1 MTFRRLKITDLSDK
15 TPAVR
20 RACPFVA
27 RLCLLDEC
35 TAWEDLRG
43 CLLIPAAPGD
53 CLSPF
58 DRKLREAAPLMY
70 RTLLDLVEAM
80 EEASRDCQRCGPE
93 LWNYAQ
99 EVRRSLLDELTK
111 ARLDLQE

>member
-1 MTFRRLKITDLSDK
+1 MTDLTNNTQAGRK
-15 TPAVR
+15 
-20 RACPFVA
+20 ACPFVA

-43 CLLIPAAPGD
+43 CMLIPTPPGE
-53 CLSPF
+53 CLSLF
-58 DRKLREAAPLMY
+58 DQKLREAAPLMY

-80 EEASRDCQRCGPE
+80 EEASRDCNRCGPE

-99 EVRRSLLDELTK
+99 DVRRNLLDELAR

>member
-1 MTFRRLKITDLSDK
+1 MTDLLNK
-15 TPAVR
+15 TQAGR
-20 RACPFVA
+20 KACPFVA

-43 CLLIPAAPGD
+43 CMLIPAVRGE

-58 DRKLREAAPLMY
+58 DQKLREAAPMMY
-70 RTLLDLVEAM
+70 RTLLDLVEVM
-80 EEASRDCQRCGPE
+80 EEASRDCNRCGPE
-93 LWNYAQ
+93 LWNYTQ

-111 ARLDLQE
+111 AKLDLQD

>member
-1 MTFRRLKITDLSDK
+1 MTDLHDK
-15 TPAVR
+15 TPIV

-43 CLLIPAAPGD
+43 CMLIPPSPGEY
-53 CLSPF
+53 LSPL
-58 DRKLREAAPLMY
+58 DQKLRETAPLMY
-70 RTLLDLVEAM
+70 RTLLDLVGVM
-80 EEASRDCQRCGPE
+80 EEASRDCNRCGPE

-111 ARLDLQE
+111 AKLDLQD

>member
-1 MTFRRLKITDLSDK
+1 MTDSSDK
-15 TPAVR
+15 TQAER
-20 RACPFVA
+20 KACPFVA
-27 RLCLLDEC
+27 RLCILDEC

-43 CLLIPAAPGD
+43 CMLIPAAPGE

-58 DRKLREAAPLMY
+58 DQKLIETAPMMY
-70 RTLLDLVEAM
+70 RTLLDLVGVM
-80 EEASRDCQRCGPE
+80 EEASRDCQRYGPE

-111 ARLDLQE
+111 AKLDLQD

>member
-1 MTFRRLKITDLSDK
+1 MTDLLNK
-15 TPAVR
+15 TQAGR
-20 RACPFVA
+20 KACPFVA

-43 CLLIPAAPGD
+43 CLLIPADHGECP
-53 CLSPF
+53 SSF
-58 DRKLREAAPLMY
+58 DQKLGEAAPMMY
-70 RTLLDLVEAM
+70 RTLLDLVEVM
-80 EEASRDCQRCGPE
+80 EEASRDCNRCGPE

-111 ARLDLQE
+111 ARLDLQD

>member
-1 MTFRRLKITDLSDK
+1 MTDLPNNIQAK
-15 TPAVR
+15 R

-43 CLLIPAAPGD
+43 CMLIPTAPGE

-58 DRKLREAAPLMY
+58 DQKLRETAPLMY
-70 RTLLDLVEAM
+70 RTLLDLVGVM

-99 EVRRSLLDELTK
+99 EVRRSLLDEMTK

>member
-1 MTFRRLKITDLSDK
+1 MTELPNK
-15 TPAVR
+15 TQAGR

-35 TAWEDLRG
+35 TAWEDPRG
-43 CLLIPAAPGD
+43 CLLIPAAPWE
-53 CLSPF
+53 CLTPF
-58 DRKLREAAPLMY
+58 DKKLREAAPLMY
-70 RTLLDLVEAM
+70 RALLDLVEAT
-80 EEASRDCQRCGPE
+80 EEASRDCNRCGPD

-99 EVRRSLLDELTK
+99 EVRSSFLDELTK